1 MVASMSRKGDPYDN
15 AVAESF
21 FRTLK
26 MELVY
31 LRRFRTRAEAKA
43 AIVEYI
49 ELFYNRWRRHSS
61 LDYLSPAEYEE
72 LADAA

>member
-1 MVASMSRKGDPYDN
+1 
-15 AVAESF
+15 
-21 FRTLK
+21 